1 MDVLSLMVS
10 EKNNPN
16 ICFKTGN
23 NSKVRII
30 SINKVKESLKAAYN
44 FLVNKALESFTNTAL
59 VSLHVL
65 AGCGRMNVVAGF
77 GKLKPFKIMAKNVAY
92 KKIFE
97 KLGEHWHL
105 HDNITEELESFVC
118 NLYSHGSIKDSN
130 LL

>member
-1 MDVLSLMVS
+1 MMVS

-44 FLVNKALESFTNTAL
+44 FLVNKALKSFTNTAL

-65 AGCGRMNVVAGF
+65 AGCRRMNVVAGF
-77 GKLKPFKIMAKNVAY
+77 GKLKPFKIMAKNVA
-92 KKIFE
+92 
-97 KLGEHWHL
+97 
-105 HDNITEELESFVC
+105 
-118 NLYSHGSIKDSN
+118 
-130 LL
+130 